1 MSTFKP
7 AAWPRT
13 LRSQGWFGGTSKD
26 NIYHRSWM
34 KNQGLPA
41 DLFDGRPVIGIC
53 NTWSQLTP
61 CNAHLR
67 DLAERVKHGIYE
79 AGGLPLEFPV
89 FSPGESTLRPTAM
102 MFRNLCAMD
111 VEEALRGTPLDG
123 VVLMVGC
130 DKTTPALLMGASSV
144 DIPAIVV
151 TGGPMLNGKW
161 RGQDIGSGTSLW
173 QLSED
178 RKAGKISTE
187 DFLEAEIAMSRS
199 PGSCNTMGTASSMA
213 SMAEALGMALSGN
226 AAIPAV
232 DSRRR
237 VMAHLTGR
245 RIVQMVKDDLKP
257 SDVMTKQAFENA
269 IRVNGAIGGSTNAV
283 IHLLAIAGRL
293 GVDLTLDDWDRLGR
307 DIPTIVNLQP
317 SGKYLMEEFFY
328 AGGLPVVIKAL
339 ADAGH
344 IHKDAITVSG
354 ETMWDQVAEVR
365 NWNDDVILPFEKALT
380 QHGGIAVVKGNL
392 APNGAVL
399 KPSAASE
406 HLMTHRGRAVVFE
419 DIDDYKAKIN
429 DESLDIDENC
439 VMVLKNCGPKGYPG
453 MAEVGN
459 MGLPPKVLRK
469 GITDMV
475 RISDARMS
483 GTAYGTVVLHTSPEA
498 AAGGP
503 LAIVQNGDMIELD
516 VPKRRLHLDVPDDEI
531 ARRLAAWQT
540 TVPVPTSGY
549 ASLYYSH
556 VIGADKGAD
565 FDFLLGGRGKEIPKD
580 SH

>member
-7 AAWPRT
+7 AVWPRK
-13 LRSQGWFGGTSKD
+13 LRSTEWFGGDSRD
-26 NIYHRSWM
+26 HIYHRSWM

-89 FSPGESTLRPTAM
+89 FSAGESSLRPTAM
-102 MFRNLCAMD
+102 MYRNMAAMD
-111 VEEALRGTPLDG
+111 VEEALRANPLDG
-123 VVLMVGC
+123 VVLLAGC
-130 DKTTPALLMGASSV
+130 DKTTPALLMGAASV

-151 TGGPMLNGKW
+151 SGGPMLNGW
-161 RGQDIGSGTSLW
+161 FRGERVGSGTALW
-173 QLSED
+173 QMSED
-178 RKAGKISTE
+178 IKAGKMSRE
-187 DFLEAEIAMSRS
+187 DFLEAEQSMSRS
-199 PGSCNTMGTASSMA
+199 PGSCNTMGTASTMA

-237 VMAHLTGR
+237 VVAHLTGR

-257 SDVMTKQAFENA
+257 SDIMTRQAFENA
-269 IRVNGAIGGSTNAV
+269 IRVNGSIGGSTNAV
-283 IHLLAIAGRL
+283 IHLLAIAGRV
-293 GVDLTLDDWDRLGR
+293 GVDLTLDDWDRLGQ
-307 DIPTIVNLQP
+307 DIPTIVNLMP

-328 AGGLPVVIKAL
+328 AGGLPVVIRMLGEGGKLHKSAL
-339 ADAGH
+339 
-344 IHKDAITVSG
+344 TVSG
-354 ETMWDQVAEVR
+354 ETIWEEVKGVR
-365 NWNDDVILPFEKALT
+365 NWNEDVIRPVDKALT
-380 QHGGIAVVKGNL
+380 AKGGIAVLRGNL
-392 APNGAVL
+392 APRGAVL
-399 KPSAASE
+399 KPSAASP
-406 HLMTHRGRAVVFE
+406 HLMQHRGRAVVFE

-439 VMVLKNCGPKGYPG
+439 VMVLKNCGPRGYPG

-483 GTAYGTVVLHTSPEA
+483 GTAYGTVVLHTTPEA

-503 LAIVQNGDMIELD
+503 LAVVRDGDMIELD
-516 VPKRRLHLDVPDDEI
+516 VDARRIHLDITDEEL
-531 ARRLAAWQT
+531 RQRLAEWKP
-540 TVPVPTSGY
+540 TVEAPTSGY
-549 ASLYYSH
+549 IKLFHDH
-556 VIGADKGAD
+556 VEGADSGAD
-565 FDFLLGGRGKEIPKD
+565 FDFLKGCRGAGIPKD